1 MTRQLTRRAWI
12 RTIIYSGL
20 VTAGGVGYVCPTE
33 INQLSEFTK
42 IKDLV

>member
-33 INQLSEFTK
+33 ITQLSEFIE
-42 IKDLV
+42 IKTLA